1 MIYAFFLTRVK
12 TVQTTNLIDAITEL
26 TSRSL
31 TINYIILETFLSS
44 IIFYLST
51 SSIGSSLLTGES
63 WLARFIKLDGIPPP
77 GVNPLK
83 FVWPLMVRLRPI
95 YNLNW

>member
-63 WLARFIKLDGIPPP
+63 
-77 GVNPLK
+77 
-83 FVWPLMVRLRPI
+83 
-95 YNLNW
+95 